1 MVQYT
6 LIEHTECTDV
16 LNVIIAIATIYS
28 VIKSQPECDINESTA
43 AGTAWK
49 PYYCGALNDAQL
61 YLAVTVLFIFY
72 FIYTLY
78 SVWLDSNMMSKMK
91 EKLFGTAPARTV
103 TKLSIQL
110 G

>member
-1 MVQYT
+1 MIQYT

-49 PYYCGALNDAQL
+49 QYYCGALNDAQL
-61 YLAVTVLFIFY
+61 YLAV
-72 FIYTLY
+72 
-78 SVWLDSNMMSKMK
+78 
-91 EKLFGTAPARTV
+91 
-103 TKLSIQL
+103 
-110 G
+110 